1 MRYLESKEKFL
12 EFSFL
17 ALEAQFETRE
27 ELHRFFNAI
36 ETDEEKSLFLR
47 TASFYLFLVK
57 AGDWSIEVPGYDRN
71 IEYLTTTL
79 KYISIFALIESLV
92 TPEHVDFFQ
101 FLTSRKRRHIY
112 PIEDIQQ
119 LEVQYREYK
128 AEYGSVRACMAFFSK
143 LSPTRQQD
151 LTARLKADGVEPS
164 IEELAKYLYTL
175 RSEYVHSGELVH
187 SMSPGA
193 HFALGRKGSTMCL
206 LDIGDAMT
214 FFEEGLV
221 AHFDPSEAAGSC
233 G

>member
-17 ALEAQFETRE
+17 ALNSQFETKD
-27 ELHRFFNAI
+27 ELVRFFNAI
-36 ETDEEKSLFLR
+36 ETDEDKSLFLR
-47 TASFYLFLVK
+47 TASFYLFLVR
-57 AGDWSIEVPGYDRN
+57 AGDWSIKVPGYDRN

-92 TPEHVDFFQ
+92 TPEQIDFFQ
-101 FLTSRKRRHIY
+101 FLASRKMRHIY
-112 PIEDIQQ
+112 PIEDIKQ
-119 LEVQYREYK
+119 LEEQYREYK

-143 LSPTRQQD
+143 LSPARQKD
-151 LTARLKADGVEPS
+151 LNSKLKAEGVDPS

-187 SMSPGA
+187 SVSQGSSLT
-193 HFALGRKGSTMCL
+193 FGRKGAVVCS
-206 LDIGDAMT
+206 LDMPDAMA

-221 AHFDPSEAAGSC
+221 AHFYQA
-233 G
+233 